1 MISLCFLYLKHIFH
15 PEISK
20 NIIRKGSSSIFD
32 IIGKKDQFHFI
43 LRIVILTVLCTDGL
57 HLLYARKEL
66 LIKILSD

>member
-1 MISLCFLYLKHIFH
+1 MVSV
-15 PEISK
+15 
-20 NIIRKGSSSIFD
+20 NIIHKGSSSIFD

-66 LIKILSD
+66 LIKISSD